1 MIKSRW
7 SDKQKLES
15 PCYNIPVSN
24 HAPNYPKVTITSV
37 LREYF
42 RVARPFW
49 LTFIVVAI
57 SANIPVIA
65 GGIIVPIYYK
75 NFFDILTVKADTSI
89 IVPELVHTIFLILI
103 MNFIGWTGYRFFSF
117 AMVHL
122 QTGIMN
128 RLRQDSYEYLI
139 GHSYSFFTN
148 SFSGSLVQKVN
159 RFMRSFERMM
169 DRFFGEIMPII
180 VKIIGICIVLW
191 YIQPVFVF
199 LILGWVTFYFILSL
213 VFSRWKIPYD
223 IKSAEIES
231 KATAA
236 LADSLSNHVTIQMF
250 NRHSYESSIFGEANT
265 AHTNALKSKWNVSN
279 YIEAIQA
286 FMNVAVEFIIFYVA
300 IKYWSAGAVSI
311 GTFVMIQI
319 YILGLMDSF
328 WGGSRI
334 LRDLYEAFG
343 DAKEMVEILQ
353 MDHSIKDA
361 HGAKPL
367 MVTSGHIVLD
377 NISFGFN
384 PEQNVL
390 DNILLDIKAGERI
403 ALIGPSGAG
412 KSTLTKLLLRL
423 YDIQKGKIE
432 IDGQDISQ
440 VTQGSLREAIS
451 FVPQDPILFHRSL
464 LDNIRYGQTGATE
477 EQVIEAAKL
486 AHCHEFISALPE
498 GYNTFVGERGIK
510 LSGGERQRVVIAR
523 AILKNAPILI
533 LDEATSSLDSASE
546 VLIQQALD
554 VLMKDKTVIVI
565 AHRLSTIKKMNRII
579 VIDGGKILEQGT
591 HEELLVRTDGMYAKL
606 WALQSGGFIS
616 SLKEFE
622 PE

>member
-1 MIKSRW
+1 MS
-7 SDKQKLES
+7 KQS
-15 PCYNIPVSN
+15 I
-24 HAPNYPKVTITSV
+24 NYPKVTITSV

-42 RVARPFW
+42 RVAKPFW
-49 LTFIVVAI
+49 FTFIIVAI
-57 SANIPVIA
+57 SANIPAIA

-75 NFFDILTVKADTSI
+75 NFFDILTVKADIAILSS
-89 IVPELVHTIFLILI
+89 ELIHTIFLILI
-103 MNFIGWTGYRFFSF
+103 MNFIGWSGHRLFQFSIT
-117 AMVHL
+117 HL
-122 QTGIMN
+122 QAGIMN
-128 RLRQDSYEYLI
+128 RLRQNSYEYLI

-159 RFMRSFERMM
+159 RFMRSFERVT
-169 DRFFGEIMPII
+169 DRFFGEIMPIM
-180 VKIIGICIVLW
+180 VRIIGVCIVLW
-191 YIQPVFVF
+191 YTHPVFVV
-199 LILGWVTFYFILSL
+199 LILIWVIFYFILSL
-213 VFSRWKIPYD
+213 LFSRWKIPYD
-223 IKSAEIES
+223 IQNAEIES
-231 KATAA
+231 KVTGV

-250 NRHSYESSIFGEANT
+250 NRHSHESSIFGQANN
-265 AHTNALKSKWNVSN
+265 AHTNALKRKWNIAN

-286 FMNVAVEFIIFYVA
+286 FMNLVIEFLIFYVA
-300 IKYWSAGAVSI
+300 IKYWSIGAVSI

-353 MDHSIKDA
+353 MEHGIKDA

-367 MVTSGHIVLD
+367 VVNSGHIVLD
-377 NISFGFN
+377 NISFSFN
-384 PEQNVL
+384 SNKIVL
-390 DNILLDIKAGERI
+390 DNISLDIKAGERV

-423 YDIQKGKIE
+423 YDIQSGKIE
-432 IDGQDISQ
+432 IDGQNINQ
-440 VTQGSLREAIS
+440 VTQGSLREVVS

-464 LDNIRYGQTGATE
+464 LDNIRYGQTNATE
-477 EQVIEAAKL
+477 EQVIEASKL
-486 AHCHEFISALPE
+486 AHCHEFISSLPE

-510 LSGGERQRVVIAR
+510 LSGGERQRVAIAR

-533 LDEATSSLDSASE
+533 LDEATSSLDSSSE
-546 VLIQQALD
+546 SLIQDALE
-554 VLMKDKTVIVI
+554 VLMKGKTVIVI
-565 AHRLSTIKKMNRII
+565 AHRLSTIKKMNRIV

-591 HEELLVRTDGMYAKL
+591 HDELLARTDGMYAKL

-616 SLKEFE
+616 SLEESKND
-622 PE
+622 

>member
-1 MIKSRW
+1 M
-7 SDKQKLES
+7 
-15 PCYNIPVSN
+15 SN
-24 HAPNYPKVTITSV
+24 QGTKYPKVTISSV

-49 LTFIVVAI
+49 LTFIIVAI

-75 NFFDILTVKADTSI
+75 NFFDILTVKADISI
-89 IVPELVHTIFLILI
+89 LASELIHTIFLILI
-103 MNFIGWTGYRFFSF
+103 MNFFGWAGYRFFSF

-148 SFSGSLVQKVN
+148 SFSGSLVQKIN

-180 VKIIGICIVLW
+180 VKIIGVCIVLW
-191 YIQPVFVF
+191 YIQPVFVL

-213 VFSRWKIPYD
+213 TFSRWKIPYD
-223 IKSAEIES
+223 IKTAEIES

-250 NRHSYESSIFGEANT
+250 NRHNHESSLFGDANT

-286 FMNVAVEFIIFYVA
+286 FMNIVIEFIIFFVA
-300 IKYWSAGAVSI
+300 IKYWSIGMVSI

-319 YILGLMDSF
+319 YILSLMDSF

-353 MDHSIKDA
+353 MEHGIKDV

-367 MVTSGHIVLD
+367 VVNSGHIVLD

-384 PEQNVL
+384 SEKSVL

-412 KSTLTKLLLRL
+412 KSTLTKLILRL
-423 YDIQKGKIE
+423 YDIQSGKIE
-432 IDGQDISQ
+432 IDSQDISQ

-486 AHCHEFISALPE
+486 AHCHEFISALPG
-498 GYNTFVGERGIK
+498 GYRTFVGERGIK
-510 LSGGERQRVVIAR
+510 LSGGERQRVAIAR

-546 VLIQQALD
+546 VLIQDALD
-554 VLMKDKTVIVI
+554 VLMKGKTVIVI
-565 AHRLSTIKKMNRII
+565 AHRLSTIRKMDRII

-591 HEELLVRTDGMYAKL
+591 HDELISRDGGMYSKL
-606 WALQSGGFIS
+606 WSLQSDGFIAS
-616 SLKEFE
+616 SKDRFSKEKIEDDSDSTF
-622 PE
+622 

>member
-1 MIKSRW
+1 M
-7 SDKQKLES
+7 
-15 PCYNIPVSN
+15 SN
-24 HAPNYPKVTITSV
+24 QGSNYPKVTISSV

-49 LTFIVVAI
+49 LTFIIVAI

-75 NFFDILTVKADTSI
+75 NFFDILTIKADISI
-89 IVPELVHTIFLILI
+89 ITSELVHTIFLILI
-103 MNFIGWTGYRFFSF
+103 MNFFGWAGYRFFSF

-148 SFSGSLVQKVN
+148 SFSGSLVQKIN

-180 VKIIGICIVLW
+180 VKIIGVCIVLW
-191 YIQPVFVF
+191 YTQPIFVF

-213 VFSRWKIPYD
+213 TFSRWKIPYD
-223 IKSAEIES
+223 IKTAEIES

-250 NRHSYESSIFGEANT
+250 NRHSHESSLFGEANA

-286 FMNVAVEFIIFYVA
+286 FMNMVIEFIIFYVA
-300 IKYWSAGAVSI
+300 IKYWSIGMVSI

-319 YILGLMDSF
+319 YILSLMDSF

-353 MDHSIKDA
+353 MEHGIKDI
-361 HGAKPL
+361 HGAKSL
-367 MVTSGHIVLD
+367 VVNSGHIVLD

-384 PEQNVL
+384 PEKNVL
-390 DNILLDIKAGERI
+390 DNILLDIKPGERI

-412 KSTLTKLLLRL
+412 KSTLTKLVLRL
-423 YDIQKGKIE
+423 YDIQSGKIE
-432 IDGQDISQ
+432 IDGQDISK

-477 EQVIEAAKL
+477 EKVIEAAKL
-486 AHCHEFISALPE
+486 AHCHEFISALPG
-498 GYNTFVGERGIK
+498 GYRTFVGERGIK
-510 LSGGERQRVVIAR
+510 LSGGERQRVAIAR

-546 VLIQQALD
+546 VLIQDALD

-565 AHRLSTIKKMNRII
+565 AHRLSTIRKMDRII
-579 VIDGGKILEQGT
+579 VIDGGKIIEQGT
-591 HEELLVRTDGMYAKL
+591 HDELISRDGGMYYKL
-606 WALQSGGFIS
+606 WSLQSGGFIS
-616 SLKEFE
+616 SEKDSESQGNIE
-622 PE
+622 DN